1 MVYKELNFIGRN
13 ASPRDSIKDMLEF
26 CYKNKIYPITE
37 EYSFEDFPKEFKK
50 LEHGKSHFRRVVDVK
65 EYAEKHG
72 LRK

>member
-26 CYKNKIYPITE
+26 YYKNKIYPITE
-37 EYSFEDFPKEFKK
+37 K
-50 LEHGKSHFRRVVDVK
+50 LEHGKSHFRSVVNVK